1 MHKRLS
7 CIIIYLCLLF
17 TISCCRKGDEG
28 LYSRL
33 LQWDGL
39 LQGQPEA
46 IRDSLATLYPEE
58 LSQDNR
64 AYYGLLKT
72 IADDKT
78 YMDFTSDSLI
88 NSVESYYRKHAHGSN
103 HHIRSLIYQ
112 GIVRS
117 RKGITDSTVYQP
129 LKGALHILYK
139 QKDPDPTLLYFTH
152 YFMGDIHKKNG
163 NKDIARQYF
172 QKALISAKLKKDRSH
187 IFDSYLSLFWNSLAV
202 TDDLSGSKSYLD
214 TLQLYVD
221 NNIEKEYFLLN
232 AESMYADLTQN
243 YEEAIEKEK
252 KKLDIY
258 PFVRIKGDEFRI
270 YYALSDIFSRL
281 NKPNSAFFYARQ
293 AIAHIE
299 DPAYWQNYLLYDHA
313 ADIAAGMDN
322 YRLADDYRRQALSAY
337 DQSVEKRLDTRIRE
351 LEIRYDLAESENKA
365 LKAEARNRL
374 ILATGG
380 FVLLLVGIL
389 TLYFAKQRSIVLLQR
404 EKLAAEKERTE
415 AEKRRSDAEA
425 QLLRQQAEN
434 QQELLSH
441 YVSFLEIY
449 ASQLNQTRILSK
461 KIYSKDVKLGE
472 EFDLMLKRGRQR
484 FHKLIETMFTPGD
497 MKELFGIGEAEG
509 VLTKSDRLMLSMLAT
524 GAANKQIAALLSTS
538 TNNLKSKKW
547 YLKKKIAAHATAD
560 NGFEQLLEILG
571 RR

>member
-1 MHKRLS
+1 MHERLS

-17 TISCCRKGDEG
+17 TISCCRKGDER
-28 LYSRL
+28 LYSCL

-46 IRDSLATLYPEE
+46 IRDSLATLHPEE
-58 LSQDNR
+58 LSQDNW

-78 YMDFTSDSLI
+78 YVDFTSDSLI

-117 RKGITDSTVYQP
+117 RKGITDSTMYQP
-129 LKGALHILYK
+129 LKEALRILYK
-139 QKDPDPTLLYFTH
+139 QKDPDPTLLYLTH

-163 NKDIARQYF
+163 NKDIAQQYF

-187 IFDSYLSLFWNSLAV
+187 IFDAYLSLFWNSLAV
-202 TDDLSGSKSYLD
+202 TDDLSGSKFYLD

-258 PFVRIKGDEFRI
+258 PSVRIKGDEFRI

-281 NKPNSAFFYARQ
+281 NKPDSAFFYARQ

-299 DPAYWQNYLLYDHA
+299 DPAYLQNYLLYNHA
-313 ADIAAGMDN
+313 ADIAVGMDN

-365 LKAEARNRL
+365 LKAEAQNRL
-374 ILATGG
+374 MLAIGG
-380 FVLLLVGIL
+380 FVLLLAGIL

-404 EKLAAEKERTE
+404 EKLAAEKEHTE

-425 QLLRQQAEN
+425 QLLRQQAKT

-461 KIYSKDVKLGE
+461 KIHSRDVKLGE

-484 FHKLIETMFTPGD
+484 FHKLAETMLTPGD
-497 MKELFGIGEAEG
+497 MTELFGIGETEG
-509 VLTKSDRLMLSMLAT
+509 VLTENDRLMLSMLAA

>member
-1 MHKRLS
+1 
-7 CIIIYLCLLF
+7 
-17 TISCCRKGDEG
+17 
-28 LYSRL
+28 
-33 LQWDGL
+33 
-39 LQGQPEA
+39 
-46 IRDSLATLYPEE
+46 
-58 LSQDNR
+58 
-64 AYYGLLKT
+64 
-72 IADDKT
+72 
-78 YMDFTSDSLI
+78 
-88 NSVESYYRKHAHGSN
+88 
-103 HHIRSLIYQ
+103 
-112 GIVRS
+112 
-117 RKGITDSTVYQP
+117 
-129 LKGALHILYK
+129 
-139 QKDPDPTLLYFTH
+139 
-152 YFMGDIHKKNG
+152 
-163 NKDIARQYF
+163 
-172 QKALISAKLKKDRSH
+172 
-187 IFDSYLSLFWNSLAV
+187 
-202 TDDLSGSKSYLD
+202 
-214 TLQLYVD
+214 
-221 NNIEKEYFLLN
+221 
-232 AESMYADLTQN
+232 
-243 YEEAIEKEK
+243 
-252 KKLDIY
+252 
-258 PFVRIKGDEFRI
+258 
-270 YYALSDIFSRL
+270 
-281 NKPNSAFFYARQ
+281 
-293 AIAHIE
+293 
-299 DPAYWQNYLLYDHA
+299 
-313 ADIAAGMDN
+313 MDN

-524 GAANKQIAALLSTS
+524 GVANKQIAALLSTS

>member
-1 MHKRLS
+1 MI
-7 CIIIYLCLLF
+7 CLCLLS
-17 TISCCRKGDEG
+17 TVSCSRKRGEG
-28 LYSRL
+28 LYNRL
-33 LQWDGL
+33 LQWDAL
-39 LQGQPEA
+39 LQERPEA
-46 IRDSLATLYPEE
+46 IRDSLTTLRAEE
-58 LSQDNR
+58 MLLSNR

-78 YMDFTSDSLI
+78 YADFTSDSLI
-88 NSVESYYRKHAHGSN
+88 NSVGSYYRRTAHGSN
-103 HHIRSLIYQ
+103 HHTRALLYQ

-117 RKGITDSTVYQP
+117 RLGIMDSTVYQP
-129 LKGALHILYK
+129 LKEALRLLYG
-139 QKDPDPTLLYFTH
+139 QKDPDLTSLYFTN
-152 YFMGDIHKKNG
+152 YFMGDIHKKNA
-163 NKDIARQYF
+163 NKDIAKQYF
-172 QKALISAKLKKDRSH
+172 QKALMCAKLKNDSSH
-187 IFDSYLSLFWNSLAV
+187 IFDAYLSLFWNSLAV

-232 AESMYADLTQN
+232 AESIYADLTQN

-258 PFVRIKGDEFRI
+258 PSVRIKGDEFRI

-281 NKPNSAFFYARQ
+281 NRPDSAFYYVRQ

-299 DPAYWQNYLLYDHA
+299 DSTYWQNYLLYDHA
-313 ADIAAGMDN
+313 ADIAAGMND

-351 LEIRYDLAESENKA
+351 LENRYDLAESENKA

-374 ILATGG
+374 MLAIGG
-380 FVLLLVGIL
+380 FVLLLAGIL
-389 TLYFAKQRSIVLLQR
+389 TLYFAKQRSIVLLQG

-415 AEKRRSDAEA
+415 AEKRRLDAEA
-425 QLLRQQAEN
+425 QLLRQQTEA

-449 ASQLNQTRILSK
+449 GSQLNQTRILSK
-461 KIYSKDVKLGE
+461 KIHSKDMKLGE
-472 EFDLMLKRGRQR
+472 EFDLMLKEGGQR
-484 FHKLIETMFTPGD
+484 FHKLAETMVTSED
-497 MKELFGIGEAEG
+497 MTKLFGISESDGI
-509 VLTKSDRLMLSMLAT
+509 LTESDRLLLSMLAAGT
-524 GAANKQIAALLSTS
+524 GNEQIAALLNTS

-547 YLKKKIAAHATAD
+547 YLKKKISAHATAD
-560 NGFEQLLEILG
+560 NGFERLLKILG
-571 RR
+571 SG